1 MVRYFRF
8 FLKPFF
14 SSTRLTVPGY
24 PATKVFMKLDPPSL
38 ATFIDLL
45 RQALAEDVGSGDLT
59 SLTLIDKDASATGT
73 ILAGQ
78 PGVLAGLFL
87 LEPLAELIS
96 EPLTVQLNVA
106 DGQLLQPGQEVAR
119 LQGSCR
125 GLLAVER
132 VALNFLAHL
141 SGVATLT
148 HEFVQAVEGTSSLIC
163 DTRKTI
169 PGLRTL
175 EKYAVRAGGGH
186 NHRLGLYDSA
196 LIKDNHLLCLTRG
209 TKQADIFEVLEPR
222 LKALRKS
229 LPAGGFIQLEL
240 DNLQQFQ
247 RVLDMHL
254 DLDMVLLDN
263 FSPQD
268 LAQAVK
274 MRNQAQLTGKLLL
287 EASGNVTLDSVSRIA
302 ATGVDRISVGALT
315 HSAPAFDFSMEFIQ
329 K

>member
-1 MVRYFRF
+1 
-8 FLKPFF
+8 
-14 SSTRLTVPGY
+14 
-24 PATKVFMKLDPPSL
+24 MKLAPPPL

-45 RQALAEDVGSGDLT
+45 HQALAEDVGPGDLT
-59 SLTLIDKDASATGT
+59 SLTLIDKDASATAT
-73 ILAGQ
+73 ILARQ
-78 PGVLAGLFL
+78 QGVLAGIFL

-96 EPLTVQLNVA
+96 EPLTVQLSAA
-106 DGQLLQPGQEVAR
+106 DGQLLKTNQQVTR

-148 HEFVQAVEGTSSLIC
+148 HKFVQAVEGTSSLIC

-169 PGLRTL
+169 PGLRAL

-196 LIKDNHLLCLTRG
+196 LIKDNHLLCLS
-209 TKQADIFEVLEPR
+209 KNIQQADTFDILTPR
-222 LKALRKS
+222 LKTLRKR
-229 LPAGGFIQLEL
+229 LPVGGFIQLEV

-268 LAQAVK
+268 LSQAVK
-274 MRNQAQLTGKLLL
+274 MCSQAQLTGQLLL
-287 EASGNVTLDSVSRIA
+287 EASGNITLDNVSRVA

-315 HSAPAFDFSMEFIQ
+315 HSAPAFDFSMEFIR